1 MIFESFDFDN
11 ISIDLK
17 PYKTILIYNIS
28 NKILI
33 GVKSLLIRF
42 NKIDGFVRVYNVTR
56 YLVLFDPEF
65 TIG

>member
-1 MIFESFDFDN
+1 MIFESFDFYN

-56 YLVLFDPEF
+56 
-65 TIG
+65 

>member
-1 MIFESFDFDN
+1 MIFEDFDFDN
-11 ISIDLK
+11 ISVDIK
-17 PYKTILIYNIS
+17 SYKTIFIYNIS
-28 NKILI
+28 NKMLI

-42 NKIDGFVRVYNVTR
+42 NKIDGFIRVYNVTR

>member
-1 MIFESFDFDN
+1 MIFEDFDFDN
-11 ISIDLK
+11 ISVDIK
-17 PYKTILIYNIS
+17 SYKTVLIYNIS
-28 NKILI
+28 NKMLI

-42 NKIDGFVRVYNVTR
+42 NKIDGFIRVHNVTR

>member
-1 MIFESFDFDN
+1 MIFEDFDFDN
-11 ISIDLK
+11 ISVDIK
-17 PYKTILIYNIS
+17 SYKTILIYNIS
-28 NKILI
+28 NKMLI

-42 NKIDGFVRVYNVTR
+42 NKIDGFIRVYNVTR